1 MELNQ
6 IQLHFLLYLIL
17 IFCPKRKVERVL
29 ILFFL
34 AMVEI
39 ETPYFPA
46 MDDKVSPERTLC
58 KIERV

>member
-1 MELNQ
+1 M
-6 IQLHFLLYLIL
+6 QLLFIYLIL
-17 IFCPKRKVERVL
+17 IFCPNLKVDRVE

-34 AMVEI
+34 AIADM

-46 MDDKVSPERTLC
+46 IDDKVSPERTLC